1 MKLYKKI
8 YKYVDKDD
16 NERTG
21 TSFYLEL
28 GNAMIRIEPRFFK
41 DPVTGRDPNYAAR
54 KAVMDAFAILL
65 PTKKATEDA
74 DTLKDDNTDDDSD
87 LPF

>member
-28 GNAMIRIEPRFFK
+28 GNAMIPIEPRFFK

-74 DTLKDDNTDDDSD
+74 DTLKDDNTEVDSD
-87 LPF
+87 VPF